1 MVSATI
7 IFLQTSCA
15 LPQAILLLRGRSQ
28 TLPERCFSLGKFGF
42 LINATAVAWVI
53 FLDVIACF
61 PVLLPVTPE
70 NMSYVSVVVTGLT
83 AFVVILW
90 FTTKKGVFS
99 GPNIDLGVMNER
111 RLLGL
116 GNAVDGTVVTDDAE
130 DSIARSSTKEV
141 EGLSVQSSWK

>member
-15 LPQAILLLRGRSQ
+15 LPQAILLLRGRNQ
-28 TLPERCFSLGKFGF
+28 ILPERCFSLGKFGF

-83 AFVVILW
+83 AFVVLLW
-90 FTTKKGVFS
+90 FTTKKRVFS
-99 GPNIDLGVMNER
+99 GPNIDLEVMNER
-111 RLLGL
+111 RLIGL
-116 GNAVDGTVVTDDAE
+116 GKAVDSIIVTDDAE
-130 DSIARSSTKEV
+130 DSIARSSAKEA
-141 EGLSVQSSWK
+141 EGLNVQSSWK